1 MTPHLARAQ
10 AGDAIYD
17 LLRAVAARKPPVVA
31 TQDGLPRL
39 LCPHPLGRNKE
50 GRLGAFCYQFG
61 GSSGSGLW
69 LGSEGIGG
77 WRCIAVDKLS

>member
-1 MTPHLARAQ
+1 LARAQ
-10 AGDAIYD
+10 AIDAIYD

-39 LCPHPLGRNKE
+39 LCPHLLGRNKE
-50 GRLGAFCYQFG
+50 GRLGAFRCQFV

-69 LGSEGIGG
+69 LGPEGIGG
-77 WRCIAVDKLS
+77 WHRIAVDELS